1 MLRAGKVQAILF
13 GVLSRLAL
21 GGSCPFLDGV
31 ETIQKDLAG
40 LKLKFVGVKPTVTKV
55 TGAPGLKIT
64 KYSSVPSLEV
74 KDGYLVVTAGGQC
87 SASADGDLTV
97 SPVTTGPTSAPV
109 TTAENTEASG
119 APQHNSLTSIALTV
133 LMGYMMMPKDSI
145 GTGTAMSVGLAAAFA
160 SGVAGEAHGS
170 CTEEMEV
177 EVSGPSAAMG
187 EADIGKFYMDTTISA
202 AKYPYDSDP
211 TGFWFK
217 GTSNWHKDVEAS
229 RKFRTLPAG
238 KKAYNYQS
246 KVMMGMAQTN
256 VINKPPSVT
265 DPYSVSFT
273 LPTVT
278 KPDTEEGIMMLS
290 VLEMQSLL
298 RAGSLTSEELTTI
311 GLKMLKKY
319 DPEYNMLE
327 VELETIAMAAAKKA
341 DAEFAKGNY
350 VSFIQGIPFAI
361 KDTFDIKGAATMYG
375 SFEFADNVVD
385 TESPL
390 VTYAIAAL
398 AVPLF
403 KSTVPQLT
411 WGHANHNGV
420 VYSCLNGGFASG
432 ALDSGGSSIGSGAAV
447 CLGVVPVA
455 ICEQT
460 GSSCQAPSV
469 ANGISTIIPA
479 HGTFSRTGTGIYS
492 MESDRPGLLCRD
504 IMSCAAFYNYM
515 RGPGGAADP
524 GDPQYVGVPF
534 ANPEA
539 EDLSTYTIGFA
550 DNSENKAWPHAF
562 DTPLKGK
569 RTNVLDA
576 LKATGAT
583 VTEKPTPEEFLPP
596 DSQLL
601 KDYKESGI
609 GNEWFGWW
617 DWYWTNVDWF
627 EGVGPAWGYGSGKG
641 KTYGPVW
648 VGQNYN
654 FEQNFHKTHIGTSAY
669 AYLDDLWIHGYV
681 AEMGMFPA
689 LEKLPD
695 VVVSF
700 SNSELGATSGVLGM
714 IKRAGINTVHIPE
727 FYWNTTDG
735 TFVSYVNHSDGG
747 QLSRP
752 DDYYKET
759 TVSAAMITCE
769 SKKYE
774 PAKAFAVCAHLQK
787 TLVKGGKLISP
798 HKDTIHQ
805 ALKDGTHD
813 LHCPFDWSSK
823 KPGFLD
829 EYPAALK
836 AKVEAKM
843 SNIGKMPN
851 CRLAGGAGCDG
862 GTCR

>member
-1 MLRAGKVQAILF
+1 MKVQAILLCGF
-13 GVLSRLAL
+13 LVRQASTAG
-21 GGSCPFLDGV
+21 CPFMSGADII
-31 ETIQKDLAG
+31 TKDLTG

-55 TGAPGLKIT
+55 SGPPALKIL
-64 KYSSVPSLEV
+64 KYSSVPSIET
-74 KDGYLVVTAGGQC
+74 KDGYLVVSAGGTC
-87 SASADGDLTV
+87 SADGDLTV
-97 SPVTTGPTSAPV
+97 SPVTSAPSPPSPPPPV
-109 TTAENTEASG
+109 KTTTAATEVSA
-119 APQHNSLTSIALTV
+119 AQQRNPLVLATSVL
-133 LMGYMMMPKDSI
+133 LMGLCAAHPRDGI
-145 GTGTAMSVGLAAAFA
+145 GAVGMAMSLGLAAFTT
-160 SGVAGEAHGS
+160 GVSADAHS
-170 CTEEMEV
+170 CTEEMEI
-177 EVSGPSAAMG
+177 EVSGPGG
-187 EADIGKFYMDTTISA
+187 EEAIGKFYMETTIQA
-202 AKYPYDSDP
+202 GKYPYESDP
-211 TGFWFK
+211 ASFWFK
-217 GTSNWHKDVEAS
+217 GTSSWHKDVTAS
-229 RKFRTLPAG
+229 RKFRTLPEG
-238 KKAYNYQS
+238 KKAYNYRS

-256 VINKPPSVT
+256 VLNSPPSVT

-290 VLEMQSLL
+290 ILEMQALL
-298 RAGSLTSEELTTI
+298 RAGSLTSKELTDI
-311 GLKMLKKY
+311 ALKMLKKY

-327 VELETIAMAAAKKA
+327 VELETIAYAQAAKA

-350 VSFIQGIPFAI
+350 VSFVQGIPFAI

-375 SFEFADNVVD
+375 SWEFADNVVQ

-390 VTYAIAAL
+390 VTYALAAL

-420 VYSCLNGGFASG
+420 VYSCLNGGFSSG

-460 GSSCQAPSV
+460 GSSCQAPAV
-469 ANGISTIIPA
+469 ANGISTIIPS

-504 IMSCAAFYNYM
+504 IMSCAVMYNYM
-515 RGPGGAADP
+515 RGPGGDADP
-524 GDPQYVGVPF
+524 GDPQYVGTPF

-583 VTEKPTPEEFLPP
+583 VTTKAHPEEFLPP
-596 DSQLL
+596 DSQLI

-617 DWYWTNVDWF
+617 DWYWTNVDFF
-627 EGVGPAWGYGSGKG
+627 EDLGPAWGYGSGKG

-654 FEQNFHKTHIGTSAY
+654 FEQNFHKSHIGTSAY

-681 AEMGMFPA
+681 SEMGMFPA
-689 LEKLPD
+689 LAQLPD
-695 VVVSF
+695 VVVHF
-700 SNSELGATSGVLGM
+700 SNSELGATSGMLGT

-735 TFVSYVNHSDGG
+735 AFVDYVKHSDGKE
-747 QLSRP
+747 LSRP

-774 PAKAFAVCAHLQK
+774 PVKAFAVCAALQK
-787 TLVKGGKLISP
+787 TLVPGGKLISQY
-798 HKDTIHQ
+798 KDKIHA
-805 ALKDGTHD
+805 ALKDGSHD
-813 LHCPFDWSSK
+813 LHCPFDWSK
-823 KPGFLD
+823 KMPGYLD
-829 EYPAALK
+829 KYPASIK